1 MSVLLTISIVIKLLG
16 IAIPLGLAF
25 VILLQAR
32 QRLNWLFCA
41 FMLAIAWWNAGT
53 IMLRLTLLP
62 GIGDPNTWLR
72 LSFAGLFAVPLI
84 LYGMSLAGYRLSNP
98 TFKRVTI
105 TIGLLGLAVT
115 WAGMLREP
123 YWGRVQVAPDGSI
136 ASSYEAGDWLFIF
149 TLVYCLTYF
158 ALAEGVLL
166 WPLYKAR
173 REGTGVDRSKLV
185 SALGGALI
193 ALGGVLTG
201 LPIINRYSL
210 NSALMIAASLV
221 YAYLI
226 LEEQLLNPWRELNRE
241 LAAANEK
248 LKEADRLKNEFVA
261 TISHELR
268 TPLNSII
275 GFTKLI
281 LNEIDG
287 PLNELQRTDLTAIY
301 TSSQHLL
308 SLVNDV
314 LDFTKIAAG
323 KMELHREML
332 DFKEIVVGV
341 MSTTLAL
348 VGDKNIELIEE
359 VEDDLP
365 TVYADRLRIRQVI
378 LNLMSNAV
386 KFTEEGSITLRAKCI
401 TEEVELDGQRRSM
414 PFILCSV
421 TDTGIG
427 IAEEDIPTVFEE
439 FRQLDGSTSRQ
450 AEGTGLGLPIS
461 KRLVEMHG
469 GRLWV
474 ESKVGVGSTFFF
486 TLPTSDHV
494 GKAKASPKVVEEGEQ
509 RWPRSPRFSTSKTIL

>member
-1 MSVLLTISIVIKLLG
+1 MSLLLATSIMIKLLG
-16 IAIPLGLAF
+16 IAIPLGLAS

-32 QRLNWLFCA
+32 RRLNWLLCA
-41 FMLAIAWWNAGT
+41 FMFTTAWWNVGT

-62 GIGDPNTWLR
+62 GMGDPDTWLR
-72 LSFAGLFAVPLI
+72 LSFAGLFAMPLM
-84 LYGMSLAGYRLSNP
+84 LYGISLEGGELISP
-98 TFKRVTI
+98 TFKRATI
-105 TIGLLGLAVT
+105 ALGLLGLVVA
-115 WAGMLREP
+115 WAGIVGET
-123 YWGRVQVAPDGSI
+123 YWSELHVASDGSI
-136 ASSYEAGDWLFIF
+136 VSHYKVGVWLFI
-149 TLVYCLTYF
+149 LLIYCLAYF

-173 REGTGVDRSKLV
+173 QRGSMERSKLLF
-185 SALGGALI
+185 ALGGAL
-193 ALGGVLTG
+193 AVLGGVLTG
-201 LPIINRYSL
+201 LPIIGRYPL
-210 NSALMIAASLV
+210 NSILMIGASLV

-226 LEEQLLNPWRELNRE
+226 LEEQLLNPLRELNRE

-287 PLNELQRTDLTAIY
+287 PLNDLQRTDLTAIY

-308 SLVNDV
+308 SLVNNV
-314 LDFTKIAAG
+314 LDFSKIAAG
-323 KMELHREML
+323 RMELHKEML
-332 DFKEIVVGV
+332 DFREIVVGV

-348 VGDKNIELIEE
+348 VGDKDIELIEE
-359 VEDDLP
+359 VEEGLP
-365 TVYADRLRIRQVI
+365 TVYADRVRIRQVI

-386 KFTEEGSITLRAKCI
+386 KFTEEGSITLRAKRI
-401 TEEVELDGQRRSM
+401 TEEAKLDGQRRTM

-427 IAEEDIPTVFEE
+427 VAHKDIPIVFEE

-474 ESKVGVGSTFFF
+474 ESKVGVGSTFSF
-486 TLPTSDHV
+486 TLP
-494 GKAKASPKVVEEGEQ
+494 AS
-509 RWPRSPRFSTSKTIL
+509 S

>member
-1 MSVLLTISIVIKLLG
+1 MSVPLAFSIIIKILG
-16 IAIPLGLAF
+16 IAMPLGLAF

-32 QRLNWLFCA
+32 RRLNWLFCA
-41 FMLAIAWWNAGT
+41 FMFTIAWWNAGT

-62 GIGDPNTWLR
+62 GIGDPDTWLR
-72 LSFAGLFAVPLI
+72 LSFVGLFAMPLV
-84 LYGMSLAGYRLSNP
+84 LYGMSLEGSELTDP
-98 TFKRVTI
+98 TFKRATI
-105 TIGLLGLAVT
+105 VVGLLGLLVV
-115 WAGMLREP
+115 WAGMLEETC
-123 YWGRVQVAPDGSI
+123 WVGVHVASDGSI
-136 ASSYEAGDWLFIF
+136 VTHYEAGAWLFIF
-149 TLVYCLTYF
+149 TLIYCLAYF

-173 REGTGVDRSKLV
+173 QKGAVVGGSKLLF
-185 SALGGALI
+185 ALGGAL
-193 ALGGVLTG
+193 AVLGGVLTG
-201 LPIINRYSL
+201 LPFVGRYPL
-210 NSALMIAASLV
+210 NSVLMMGASLV
-221 YAYLI
+221 FASLI
-226 LEEQLLNPWRELNRE
+226 LEEQLLNPWQELNRE

-248 LKEADRLKNEFVA
+248 LKEADHLKNEFVA

-287 PLNELQRTDLTAIY
+287 PLNELQRVDLTAIY
-301 TSSQHLL
+301 TSGQHLL

-314 LDFTKIAAG
+314 LDFSKIAAG
-323 KMELHREML
+323 KMELHKEML
-332 DFKEIVVGV
+332 DFREIVVGV

-348 VGDKNIELIEE
+348 VGDKNIELAEEIEE
-359 VEDDLP
+359 GLP
-365 TVYADRLRIRQVI
+365 TVYADRVRIRQVI

-386 KFTEEGSITLRAKCI
+386 KFTERGSITLRAKRI
-401 TEEVELDGQRRSM
+401 TEEVELDGQRRTM

-427 IAEEDIPTVFEE
+427 IAERDIPVVFEE

-461 KRLVEMHG
+461 RRLVEIHG

-486 TLPTSDHV
+486 TLPANS
-494 GKAKASPKVVEEGEQ
+494 
-509 RWPRSPRFSTSKTIL
+509 

>member
-1 MSVLLTISIVIKLLG
+1 MSYLLATSIVIKLLG

-32 QRLNWLFCA
+32 RRLNWLFCA
-41 FMLAIAWWNAGT
+41 FMLAIVWWNAGT

-62 GIGDPNTWLR
+62 GMGEPDTWLR
-72 LSFAGLFAVPLI
+72 LSFLGLLAMPLI
-84 LYGMSLAGYRLSNP
+84 LYGMSLEGSELTHP
-98 TFKRVTI
+98 TFKRATI
-105 TIGLLGLAVT
+105 AVGLLGLLVA
-115 WAGMLREP
+115 WAGMLGET
-123 YWGRVQVAPDGSI
+123 YWSGVYVASDGSI
-136 ASSYEAGDWLFIF
+136 VSHYEAGAWLFIF
-149 TLVYCLTYF
+149 TPIYCLAYF

-173 REGTGVDRSKLV
+173 QGEAVVERSQLLF
-185 SALGGALI
+185 ALGGAL
-193 ALGGVLTG
+193 AVLGGVLTG
-201 LPIINRYSL
+201 LPIVWRYPL
-210 NSALMIAASLV
+210 NSLLMIGSSLV

-226 LEEQLLNPWRELNRE
+226 LEGQYLNPWRELNRE

-287 PLNELQRTDLTAIY
+287 PLNELQRTDLAAIY

-314 LDFTKIAAG
+314 LDFSKIAAG
-323 KMELHREML
+323 KMELHKEML
-332 DFKEIVVGV
+332 DFREIVVGV

-348 VGDKNIELIEE
+348 VGDKDIELIEE
-359 VEDDLP
+359 VEEDLP
-365 TVYADRLRIRQVI
+365 TVYADRVRIRQVI

-386 KFTEEGSITLRAKCI
+386 KFTEEGSITLRVKRI
-401 TEEVELDGQRRSM
+401 TEEVRLDGQRRTM

-421 TDTGIG
+421 TDTGMG
-427 IAEEDIPTVFEE
+427 VAEKDIPIVFEE
-439 FRQLDGSTSRQ
+439 FRQLDGSAARQ

-461 KRLVEMHG
+461 RRLVEMHG
-469 GRLWV
+469 GRLWA
-474 ESKVGVGSTFFF
+474 ESKVGVGSTFSF
-486 TLPTSDHV
+486 TLP
-494 GKAKASPKVVEEGEQ
+494 AS
-509 RWPRSPRFSTSKTIL
+509 S

>member
-1 MSVLLTISIVIKLLG
+1 MSLLLATSIIIKLLG

-25 VILLQAR
+25 VILVQAR
-32 QRLNWLFCA
+32 RRLNWLFCA
-41 FMLAIAWWNAGT
+41 FMLTIAWWNAGT

-62 GIGDPNTWLR
+62 GMGDPNTWLR
-72 LSFAGLFAVPLI
+72 LSFAGLFAMPLV
-84 LYGMSLAGYRLSNP
+84 LYGMSLERGKLTNP
-98 TFKRVTI
+98 TFKRATI
-105 TIGLLGLAVT
+105 AVGLLGLLVA
-115 WAGMLREP
+115 WAGMLGET
-123 YWGRVQVAPDGSI
+123 YWGEVYIAPNGGVVSH
-136 ASSYEAGDWLFIF
+136 YEAGAWLFIF
-149 TLVYCLTYF
+149 TLSYCLAYF

-166 WPLYKAR
+166 WPLYKVRQRGAVV
-173 REGTGVDRSKLV
+173 EKSKLLF
-185 SALGGALI
+185 ALGGALA

-201 LPIINRYSL
+201 LPIIGYPL
-210 NSALMIAASLV
+210 NSVLMIAASLV

-323 KMELHREML
+323 KMELHKEIL
-332 DFKEIVVGV
+332 DFREIVVGV

-348 VGDKNIELIEE
+348 VGDKDIELVEE
-359 VEDDLP
+359 VEEDLP
-365 TVYADRLRIRQVI
+365 TVYADRVRIRQVI

-386 KFTEEGSITLRAKCI
+386 KFTEEGSITLRAEHI

-421 TDTGIG
+421 TDTGMG
-427 IAEEDIPTVFEE
+427 IAEKDVPIVFEE
-439 FRQLDGSTSRQ
+439 FRQLDSSTSRQ

-474 ESKVGVGSTFFF
+474 ESKVGVGSTFSF
-486 TLPTSDHV
+486 TLP
-494 GKAKASPKVVEEGEQ
+494 ASGRAGTEG
-509 RWPRSPRFSTSKTIL
+509 SPGVREDAR